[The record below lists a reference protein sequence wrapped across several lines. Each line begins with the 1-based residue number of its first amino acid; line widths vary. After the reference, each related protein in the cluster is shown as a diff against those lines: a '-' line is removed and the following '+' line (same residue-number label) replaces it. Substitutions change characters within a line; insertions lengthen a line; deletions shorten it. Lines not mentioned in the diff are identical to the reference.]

1 MKNIVTEVAV
11 DSYQSALNADLAKA
25 KRVELCSDLV
35 LGGLTPSI
43 GLYNLVRKNTK
54 LDIVVMIRP
63 RSGDFCYSASEIE
76 HIIEDIKVFSSLKA
90 DALVVGILNGDFS
103 INLEAMKKVIKA
115 AKNTPIVFHRAFDV
129 VNDQFKELEN
139 LKKLG
144 VKRILTSGAKPNCDL
159 GLERIKE
166 LVKVANGEITI
177 MPGAGV
183 NANNADKILQETK
196 ATEIHFTAKS
206 IVNTSSLDKSK
217 EVNYSSKELNEHLK
231 IESEV
236 AKITEIIDKI
246 KAA

>member
-1 MKNIVTEVAV
+1 MKNIVTEVAI

-25 KRVELCSDLV
+25 KRVELCSNLV
-35 LGGLTPSI
+35 LGGLTPSV

-54 LDIVVMIRP
+54 LDIAVMIRP

-76 HIIEDIKVFSSLKA
+76 HIIEDVKVFSNLKA
-90 DALVVGILNGDFS
+90 DALVVGILNSDFS

-166 LVKVANGEITI
+166 LVKAAKGKITI

-183 NANNADKILQETK
+183 NANNAAKILQETK

-206 IVNTSSLDKSK
+206 IVNTGSLDKSK

-236 AKITEIIDKI
+236 AKITEVIENI